1 MKKKEE
7 DKMKEEKKRD
17 RGREK
22 EEGEEFYRCLTI
34 NCRM

>member
-22 EEGEEFYRCLTI
+22 EEGEFYRCLTI
-34 NCRM
+34 NCRI

>member
-17 RGREK
+17 RVREK
-22 EEGEEFYRCLTI
+22 EGEEFYRCLTI
-34 NCRM
+34 NCRI